1 MQQGRMAVVLP
12 PFIGPERWWMGG
24 ERVDRRGGNLSFD
37 FNVIKGEGEAGR
49 CRLGGGNEG
58 DKMPVWFGYSQVVA
72 GDARR
77 SSGSR

>member
-1 MQQGRMAVVLP
+1 MQQGRVVEVLP

-58 DKMPVWFGYSQVVA
+58 DKMPIWFGYSQAADLVRLLA
-72 GDARR
+72 
-77 SSGSR
+77 SGSR